1 MDLSNEHSKE
11 LHMDEYNE
19 CAMDIHSRQVTS
31 TTENAR
37 KSLIID
43 VTIPQVVLRRRPAH
57 QTHYV
62 YMIHFRIST
71 NITNASLDTEQSVS
85 EWTVGRRYTTLAEL
99 HAELMDRQDC
109 EPEQKHD
116 SSESKAEPIHAH
128 RCLPRPLPGLEALV
142 FPKKRRLPTVVT
154 PMLPPSW
161 LNCVNSGSDQVDC
174 LVRPGQSE
182 RVDQRRAQLEVYLR
196 DMVQLVWATSET
208 TPVASVYNAMMAKL
222 NDAACEEPAIPD
234 TQTAE
239 GVKQRLLNLLPI
251 FSP

>member
-11 LHMDEYNE
+11 PYMSEYNE
-19 CAMDIHSRQVTS
+19 GVMEVHSRPFKS
-31 TTENAR
+31 TTENTR
-37 KSLIID
+37 KRPIID
-43 VTIPQVVLRRRPAH
+43 LTIPQVVLRRRPAH
-57 QTHYV
+57 QAHYV
-62 YMIHFRIST
+62 YMIHFRISM
-71 NITNASLDTEQSVS
+71 NITSAPLDREQSVS

-109 EPEQKHD
+109 EPEQKH
-116 SSESKAEPIHAH
+116 SPSESKVEPIHAH

-161 LNCVNSGSDQVDC
+161 LNCVSSASDQVDSP
-174 LVRPGQSE
+174 VKPGLSE

-196 DMVQLVWATSET
+196 ELVHLVWTISESA
-208 TPVASVYNAMMAKL
+208 PVASVYNAMMVKG
-222 NDAACEEPAIPD
+222 NDARCEELVMSD
-234 TQTAE
+234 TQAAE

>member
-11 LHMDEYNE
+11 PYMDEYNE
-19 CAMDIHSRQVTS
+19 CAMAVHSRPFTS
-31 TTENAR
+31 TENSR
-37 KSLIID
+37 KRPIID
-43 VTIPQVVLRRRPAH
+43 LTIPQVVLRRRPAH

-71 NITNASLDTEQSVS
+71 NIANAPLGTEQSVS
-85 EWTVGRRYTTLAEL
+85 EWTVGHRYTTLAEL
-99 HAELMDRQDC
+99 HAELMDRQDF
-109 EPEQKHD
+109 EPEQNHNP
-116 SSESKAEPIHAH
+116 SESKAEPIHAH

-161 LNCVNSGSDQVDC
+161 LNCVNSASDQVDC

-196 DMVQLVWATSET
+196 ELVHLVWAISET
-208 TPVASVYNAMMAKL
+208 TPVASVYNAMMAKR
-222 NDAACEEPAIPD
+222 NDVGYEEPPIPD

-239 GVKQRLLNLLPI
+239 GVKQRLLSLLPI